1 MAMDLL
7 QTISMMGRLFRST
20 LLHPFWALETGFP
33 NLFRRVTSN
42 RRFNPELDI
51 SPATLEGKVIA
62 ITGGNDGLGKEAL
75 RQIARHW
82 PRKIFVL
89 ARDEKKALAV
99 IEEINEELKVHEY
112 RDEVYI
118 QYVWCDLSSLSSV
131 RYAVDMLKAWT
142 DRLDVLILNAGVMA
156 MPALKTETGFEIHL
170 GINHVGHHYLTRR
183 LMPLM
188 LKTAKEPGSD
198 VRVVAVSSDAH
209 QLSPLVED
217 MVSTERLLNYNPLLR
232 YAASKAANVLFA
244 AELARRFP
252 DITSVSIHPGIVFTD
267 LYETGLRGGDI
278 ILWMMKLCMG
288 WIGMAQSVKE
298 GAWTTLWCAVGARR
312 VDLVRG
318 GYYTIERLREWNE
331 FANDKQAGRLLWD
344 WTEEQLTQAGFGAI

>member
-1 MAMDLL
+1 MDLF
-7 QTISMMGRLFRST
+7 QTISMMGRLFRSV
-20 LLHPFWALETGFP
+20 LLHPLWALETGFP
-33 NLFRRVTSN
+33 TLYRKFTGN
-42 RRFNPELDI
+42 RRFDPELDI
-51 SPATLEGKVIA
+51 SPGALERKVIA
-62 ITGGNDGLGKEAL
+62 ITGGNEGLGKEML

-89 ARDEKKALAV
+89 ARDEEKALAA

-118 QYVWCDLSSLSSV
+118 QYVCCDLASLSSV
-131 RYAVDMLKAWT
+131 RYAVDMLTAWT
-142 DRLDVLILNAGVMA
+142 DRLDVLILNAGIMA
-156 MPALKTETGFEIHL
+156 MPASKTESGFEIHL

-209 QLSPLVED
+209 QLSLPVKD
-217 MVSTERLLNYNPLLR
+217 MVSPERLLKYNPLLR

-252 DITSVSIHPGIVFTD
+252 DSTSVSVHPGIVFTD
-267 LYETGLRGGDI
+267 LYNTGLNGGDI

-298 GAWTTLWCAVGARR
+298 GAWTTVWASVGAGKG
-312 VDLVRG
+312 DLVSG
-318 GYYTIERLREWNE
+318 GYYTVERLREWNE
-331 FANDKQAGRLLWD
+331 FANDKQAGKCLWD
-344 WTEEQLTQAGFGAI
+344 WTEAQLTKAGFGVT